1 MCYDA
6 DQRFRNINRS
16 KSLDNLSF
24 YRRRKK
30 LEQIAEHSKK
40 KYKSHDID
48 ILLQPDERAVNL
60 FPEVQTNLLYSLIEE
75 AKHLS
80 GLSVSFR
87 LQCTYFEN
95 WEFYDSLV

>member
-1 MCYDA
+1 MRTKGSVTSIDPNRWTTF
-6 DQRFRNINRS
+6 RFIEEEKNLS
-16 KSLDNLSF
+16 KSLSI
-24 YRRRKK
+24 
-30 LEQIAEHSKK
+30 QK

-60 FPEVQTNLLYSLIEE
+60 FHEVHTNLLYSLIDE

-95 WEFYDSLV
+95 